1 MIAFIYVWLLEK
13 QRALINK
20 NPGQRGTLPLR
31 SGGLY
36 QTATGQSCHGEG
48 GFLQW
53 SAIRTNP
60 SYHSEEVDC
69 REYYIHVSRF
79 FFSSGAW
86 MWMMA
91 CLAKV
96 ETKFTLRN
104 MLPYIN
110 WFMVLGY
117 LLTCHEKLG
126 HWIHMYFIFSCYF
139 WMEKIPPLYLHKSLF
154 MTTF

>member
-110 WFMVLGY
+110 WFMESWYSGVFTYVPWKVGALDSHVFHIF
-117 LLTCHEKLG
+117 LLFLDGKDTSSL
-126 HWIHMYFIFSCYF
+126 
-139 WMEKIPPLYLHKSLF
+139 PP
-154 MTTF
+154 